1 MYYLNKYLNFATL
14 MDKYTYI
21 RFKARRNSFSGLTK
35 VPIYNTFEVD
45 YLIPLSKNSFY
56 IAIAYLTFF
65 YFPP

>member
-1 MYYLNKYLNFATL
+1 

-21 RFKARRNSFSGLTK
+21 TFKARRNSFSGLTK

-56 IAIAYLTFF
+56 IAIALLDFSQFF
-65 YFPP
+65 P